1 VAVFKTARDDNNI
14 RGKSNA
20 DIMTITLSRHGILFV
35 VSAPSGGGKSTIL
48 RALLSSD
55 DTLDYSVSV
64 TTRPPRPG
72 EVHGQSY
79 WFVAEEEFKRMIKQG
94 QFYEWARVHD
104 YLYGTRKD
112 LIAEK
117 LSKGRD
123 VLLDLDIQGAL
134 NVKRLSPNAV
144 IIFLLPPSLA
154 ELEKR
159 LRERKLDSEEI
170 IQVRLS
176 NGRKELEHTGKYDY
190 VIVNDALDETI
201 ETAKAIIRAE
211 RARTSRLTV
220 AVGNSIIK
228 PSKNEAS

>member
-1 VAVFKTARDDNNI
+1 
-14 RGKSNA
+14 
-20 DIMTITLSRHGILFV
+20 MTITLSRHGILFV

-55 DTLDYSVSV
+55 DTLDYSISV

-79 WFVAEEEFKRMIKQG
+79 WFVAEEEFKRMIKQD
-94 QFYEWARVHD
+94 QFYEWARVHN

-112 LIAEK
+112 LIAENV
-117 LSKGRD
+117 SKGRD
-123 VLLDLDIQGAL
+123 VLLDLDVQGAL
-134 NVKRLSPNAV
+134 NVKRLSPDAV
-144 IIFLLPPSLA
+144 TIFLLPPSLA

-176 NGRKELEHTGKYDY
+176 NGRKEIEHTGKYDY
-190 VIVNDALDETI
+190 VIVNNVLDETV

-211 RARTSRLTV
+211 RARTSRVTV
-220 AVGNSIIK
+220 AVGNSITK
-228 PSKNEAS
+228 PPENEAS